1 MLKNEIM
8 KGTLTERQKLILALV
23 VREYVETAEPV
34 SSGRLVEQYRLDFS
48 SATVRNEMAVL
59 TEHDYLQQP
68 YTSAG
73 RIPTRDGY
81 RFFVQQLMGPAEL
94 PTHIQQM
101 IRHQFYQAR
110 HDVDDWLSLSASVLA
125 NQTQGASLV
134 TALHI
139 DKARL
144 NHLALLA
151 TRGRQ
156 VLLVYVLEGGEVR
169 QQTLVLDEQIP
180 QERLSAM
187 ADAIN
192 RQGEV
197 KDVPTLRLMR
207 EEAEDEVERQVLSMI
222 LAEIE
227 DSETISTGT
236 IYRDG
241 LTNVLSEPEFGDPA
255 VAQKTLRLFEDRSVL
270 DDLLSKTIFERDSN
284 GVQVIIGG
292 EGNWEELQNCSVIL
306 ARYGTE
312 THAMGAVGVIGPMR
326 MSYSRSVSAVRFVSD
341 LMSELLSES
350 ISS

>member
-1 MLKNEIM
+1 M
-8 KGTLTERQKLILALV
+8 
-23 VREYVETAEPV
+23 
-34 SSGRLVEQYRLDFS
+34 
-48 SATVRNEMAVL
+48 
-59 TEHDYLQQP
+59 
-68 YTSAG
+68 
-73 RIPTRDGY
+73 
-81 RFFVQQLMGPAEL
+81 
-94 PTHIQQM
+94 
-101 IRHQFYQAR
+101 
-110 HDVDDWLSLSASVLA
+110 
-125 NQTQGASLV
+125 V

-139 DKARL
+139 DKAKL

-169 QQTLVLDEQIP
+169 QQTLVFDEQIP
-180 QERLSAM
+180 QQRLSAV

-192 RQGEV
+192 GEGNA
-197 KDVPTLRLMR
+197 KDIHAIGLMM
-207 EEAEDEVERQVLSMI
+207 EETEDEVEREVLSVI
-222 LAEIE
+222 LEEIE
-227 DSETISTGT
+227 DSETVSTGN

-241 LTNVLSEPEFGDPA
+241 LTNVLSEPEFADPA

-270 DDLLSKTIFERDSN
+270 DDLLSKTIFEREGN
-284 GVQVIIGG
+284 GVQIIIGG